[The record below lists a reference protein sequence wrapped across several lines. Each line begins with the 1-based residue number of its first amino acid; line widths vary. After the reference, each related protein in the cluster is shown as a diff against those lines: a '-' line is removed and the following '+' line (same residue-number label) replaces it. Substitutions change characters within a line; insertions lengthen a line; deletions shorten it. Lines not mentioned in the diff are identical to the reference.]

1 MSDIPLSTLGI
12 ALFILIILSGFF
24 SSSETGL
31 IALNRYR
38 LRHLAKEGNR
48 AAKLAQKLLDQPDR
62 VIGLILLG
70 NNLVNVSASTI
81 ATLIGLRLMGDN
93 GPIVAAIILTV
104 IILIFSEVTPKT
116 LAAYH
121 PEKIAFPAAF
131 ILTPMLKVFYPLVWL
146 ISGISRLLLKPFG
159 IQTRSDLL
167 QELSREEIR
176 TLLTEDGNLPNE
188 HQRMLVNI
196 LDLEYAK
203 VDDVIIP
210 RNDIIGLDLNDSWE
224 DILHRLSNSVYTRLP
239 VYRGELE
246 NIVGLLHV
254 RTLISK
260 LSRGQ
265 LAYDDVVHS
274 VRKPYFI
281 PEGTSLT
288 QQLLEFQ
295 SRDRRMAL
303 VVDEYGD
310 IQGLVT
316 LDDILEEIV
325 GEYTSD
331 PNERTR
337 IYRKLEDGNFLVD
350 GSAPVRSLNRR
361 LNWTL
366 PTDGGRTI
374 NGLLLEELEAI
385 PQGNTSLKIGNYI
398 ITILDTRDNIIQR
411 VLIKPSVES

>member
-1 MSDIPLSTLGI
+1 MTGI
-12 ALFILIILSGFF
+12 ALFFLIILSGFF

-31 IALNRYR
+31 IALNRYK

-81 ATLIGLRLMGDN
+81 ATLIGLRLLGDS
-93 GPIVAAIILTV
+93 GPVVAAIILTV

-121 PEKIAFPAAF
+121 PEKIAFPAAY
-131 ILTPMLKVFYPLVWL
+131 ILTPMLKIFYPVVWL

-159 IQTRSDLL
+159 IQTRSGLL

-188 HQRMLVNI
+188 HQQMLVNI
-196 LDLEYAK
+196 LDLEYAT

-210 RNDIIGLDLNDSWE
+210 RNDIIGLDLNDTWE
-224 DILHRLSNSVYTRLP
+224 EILQRLSNSVYTRLP

-246 NIVGLLHV
+246 NVVGLLHV

-265 LAYDDVVHS
+265 LVYDDVVHS

-331 PNERTR
+331 PNERSR

-350 GSAPVRSLNRR
+350 GSAAVRSLNRR

-385 PQGNTSLKIGNYI
+385 PQGNTSLKIDNYI

-411 VLIKPSVES
+411 VLIKPPA

>member
-12 ALFILIILSGFF
+12 ALFVLILISGFF
-24 SSSETGL
+24 SSAETGL

-38 LRHLAKEGNR
+38 LRHLANHGNR
-48 AAKLAQKLLDQPDR
+48 AARLAQKLLEQPDR

-81 ATLIGLRLMGDN
+81 ATLIGLRLMGDS
-93 GPIVAAIILTV
+93 GPIVAAMILTV
-104 IILIFSEVTPKT
+104 IILIFAEVTPKT

-121 PEKIAFPAAF
+121 PEKIAFPAVY
-131 ILTPMLKVFYPLVWL
+131 ILTPMLKLLYPLIWL
-146 ISGISRLLLKPFG
+146 ISGVSRLLLKPFG

-167 QELSREEIR
+167 QTLSREEIR
-176 TLLTEDGNLPNE
+176 TLLAEDGNLPSE
-188 HQRMLVNI
+188 HQQMLVNI
-196 LDLEYAK
+196 LDLEYAA

-210 RNDIIGLDLNDSWE
+210 RSDIIGLDLDDSWE
-224 DILHRLSNSVYTRLP
+224 DILQTLSNSVYTRLP

-246 NIVGLLHV
+246 NVVGLLHV

-265 LAYDDVVHS
+265 LTYDDVVHS

-361 LNWTL
+361 LDWSL
-366 PTDGGRTI
+366 PIDGGRTI

-385 PQGNTSLKIGNYI
+385 PQGNTSLKIDNYI

-411 VLIKPSVES
+411 VLVKPPT

>member
-1 MSDIPLSTLGI
+1 VTEIPLSTLGI
-12 ALFILIILSGFF
+12 ALFILILISGFF
-24 SSSETGL
+24 SSAETGL

-38 LRHLAKEGNR
+38 LRHLANHGNQ
-48 AAKLAQKLLDQPDR
+48 AARLAQKLLERPDR

-81 ATLIGLRLMGDN
+81 ATLIGLRLMGDS
-93 GPIVAAIILTV
+93 GPIVAAMILTV
-104 IILIFSEVTPKT
+104 IILIFAEVTPKT

-121 PEKIAFPAAF
+121 PEKIAFPAAYV
-131 ILTPMLKVFYPLVWL
+131 LTPMLKILYPIVWL
-146 ISGISRLLLKPFG
+146 ISGISRILLKPFG

-167 QELSREEIR
+167 QSLSREEIR
-176 TLLTEDGNLPNE
+176 TLLSEEGNLPSE
-188 HQRMLVNI
+188 HQKMLVNI
-196 LDLEYAK
+196 LDLEYAA

-210 RNDIIGLDLNDSWE
+210 RSDIIGLDLDDSWE
-224 DILHRLSNSVYTRLP
+224 EILETLSNSVYTRMP

-246 NIVGLLHV
+246 NVVGLLHV

-260 LSRGQ
+260 LSRGN
-265 LAYDDVVHS
+265 LTYDDVVHS

-366 PTDGGRTI
+366 PIDGGRTI
-374 NGLLLEELEAI
+374 NGLLLEQLETI
-385 PQGNTSLKIGNYI
+385 PQGNTSLKIDDYI

-411 VLIKPSVES
+411 VLVKPPT

>member
-1 MSDIPLSTLGI
+1 VTGI
-12 ALFILIILSGFF
+12 ALFFLIILSGFF

-31 IALNRYR
+31 IALNRYK

-81 ATLIGLRLMGDN
+81 ATLIGLRLLGDS
-93 GPIVAAIILTV
+93 GPVVAAIILTV

-121 PEKIAFPAAF
+121 PEKIAFPAAY
-131 ILTPMLKVFYPLVWL
+131 ILTPMLKIFYPVVWL

-159 IQTRSDLL
+159 IQTRSGLL

-188 HQRMLVNI
+188 HQQMLVNI
-196 LDLEYAK
+196 LDLEYAT

-210 RNDIIGLDLNDSWE
+210 RNDIIGLDLNDTWE
-224 DILHRLSNSVYTRLP
+224 EILQRLSNSVYTRLP

-246 NIVGLLHV
+246 NVVGLLHV

-265 LAYDDVVHS
+265 LVYDDVVHS

-331 PNERTR
+331 PNERSR

-350 GSAPVRSLNRR
+350 GSAAVRSLNRR

-385 PQGNTSLKIGNYI
+385 PQGNTSLKIDNYI

-411 VLIKPSVES
+411 VLIKPPA

>member
-1 MSDIPLSTLGI
+1 MTDIPLSTLGI
-12 ALFILIILSGFF
+12 ALFILILISGFF
-24 SSSETGL
+24 SSAETGL

-38 LRHLAKEGNR
+38 LRHLANHGNR
-48 AAKLAQKLLDQPDR
+48 AAKLAQKLLEQPDR

-81 ATLIGLRLMGDN
+81 ATLIGLRLMGDS
-93 GPIVAAIILTV
+93 GPIVAAMVLTV
-104 IILIFSEVTPKT
+104 IILIFAEVTPKT

-121 PEKIAFPAAF
+121 PEKIAFPAAYV
-131 ILTPMLKVFYPLVWL
+131 LTPMLKILYPIVWL

-167 QELSREEIR
+167 QSLSREEIR
-176 TLLTEDGNLPNE
+176 TLLSEEGNLPSE
-188 HQRMLVNI
+188 HQQMLVNI
-196 LDLEYAK
+196 LDLEYAA

-210 RNDIIGLDLNDSWE
+210 RSDIIGLDLDDSWE
-224 DILHRLSNSVYTRLP
+224 EILQTLSNSVYTRMP

-246 NIVGLLHV
+246 NVVGLLHV

-260 LSRGQ
+260 LSRGN
-265 LAYDDVVHS
+265 LTYDDVVHS

-366 PTDGGRTI
+366 PTDGVRTI
-374 NGLLLEELEAI
+374 NGLLLEELETI
-385 PQGNTSLKIGNYI
+385 PQGNTSLKIDDYI

-411 VLIKPSVES
+411 VLVKPPA